1 MYDLVVTNSA
11 LLAAINQ
18 TIRTYKSALD
28 RHKLSVCVVY
38 KLAGTVVTNDYHATH
53 TGSYDAAK
61 QEGVILEQRA
71 CALLSEYDVTPD
83 CCLIKTFD
91 AITVGVAI
99 GGRADITIQGEFA
112 TTIATNIV
120 TRYQELCQ

>member
-1 MYDLVVTNSA
+1 MYDLVVTNSD

-38 KLAGTVVTNDYHATH
+38 KLADAVVINDYHATH

-61 QEGVILEQRA
+61 QEGVILGQRA

-83 CCLIKTFD
+83 CHLVKTCD
-91 AITVGVAI
+91 GTIVGVAI
-99 GGRADITIQGEFA
+99 GGQANIAIQGKFA
-112 TTIATNIV
+112 TTIATDIV
-120 TRYQELCQ
+120 TRHQELCQ